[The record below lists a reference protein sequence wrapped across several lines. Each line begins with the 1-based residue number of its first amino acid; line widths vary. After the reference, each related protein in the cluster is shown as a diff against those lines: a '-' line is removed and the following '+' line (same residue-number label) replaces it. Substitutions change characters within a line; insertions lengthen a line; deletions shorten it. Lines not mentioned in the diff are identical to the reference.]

1 MPHKFTTSNKPFDF
15 GADPDHDPDPGILTE
30 LLPPWR
36 RFFRLL
42 LTICIVG
49 RARAANAQ
57 YVVLG
62 EREQGA
68 IVKDQAN
75 KLRERM
81 TSDAL
86 QFIDTMDPAEVRR
99 KIAHLQWKAKSERD
113 IENKGKE
120 YMAAV
125 RQSRTHEGEY
135 QLR

>member
-1 MPHKFTTSNKPFDF
+1 M
-15 GADPDHDPDPGILTE
+15 
-30 LLPPWR
+30 
-36 RFFRLL
+36 
-42 LTICIVG
+42 
-49 RARAANAQ
+49 
-57 YVVLG
+57 LG

-99 KIAHLQWKAKSERD
+99 KIAHLQSKAKSERD